1 MAALPDG
8 TVLDGE
14 LLVWPEGAAQ
24 PAPFA
29 LLQKRLNR
37 KVLGKKLLADAPVRF
52 VAYDLLEDAATDVR
66 ALAAARTPRAAR
78 SRD

>member
-1 MAALPDG
+1 MSECSVDG

-14 LLVWPEGAAQ
+14 LLVWPEGAEQ

-37 KVLGKKLLADAPVRF
+37 KVLGKKLLAESGLPIIAADTMA
-52 VAYDLLEDAATDVR
+52 EAATKIV
-66 ALAAARTPRAAR
+66 AAVK
-78 SRD
+78 